1 MIQRRSSRVRMLEPV
16 RAVDPRINVTPL
28 VDVVLVLL
36 IIFMVLTPLVDA
48 ELPVELA
55 SARRTVVAAEVAP
68 TQIVVSLAGAD
79 ALTIDGTPVASAG
92 YVDALRA
99 LLATRTADART
110 VFVIASDD
118 ARYPRVVAALEGAA
132 RAGAA
137 RVALAVDP
145 VTTAPP

>member
-1 MIQRRSSRVRMLEPV
+1 MIQRRSSRVRMLEPA